1 MNEIKMVFQFIVL
14 PLENVIKLLKPS
26 KHFKNEVSSFRSLLA
41 NYKQIQKLMQIF
53 PPLLKKNL
61 KPGSQLKKEIV
72 LFALTNKPIKID
84 EKCFLL
90 HLKNSFGFHD
100 I

>member
-1 MNEIKMVFQFIVL
+1 M
-14 PLENVIKLLKPS
+14 
-26 KHFKNEVSSFRSLLA
+26 R
-41 NYKQIQKLMQIF
+41 IF